1 MRKLG
6 QAIYLSL
13 LVLSLTACAPRAI
26 ATQGP
31 IPTASSLPTPAPDQN
46 IILFRANPQRTGVY
60 TFPGIR
66 TQPEVKWQTKVSNT
80 WLMPALLADGILY
93 AGSGDGVLFAM
104 DSQTGEQLWS
114 NPGFGQLESTGA
126 IAGDTIITAGYN
138 QTVKAMDR
146 ITGEERWTY
155 MTEYGVQGAPL
166 IVEDRA
172 YIATDHRVYA
182 LDLES
187 GDLIWKASTGTE
199 GAYMGAPAYDDGLI
213 YTTGGKLLLALEA
226 ESGREIWRTTKDE
239 MFLGLTVADDMVYV
253 GNFDRKL
260 YAFDQSNGEEKWS
273 FDGEEV
279 FWSSPAAS
287 DGVVYAGNE
296 RTVFALDALTGESLW
311 SFDAE
316 SRSMSEPLISD
327 GVLYV
332 SDSSHEFPRG
342 PRHLY
347 ALDANTG
354 ELLWVFETISTFLP
368 APALGEGVI
377 YLTSTGEIIALE

>member
-1 MRKLG
+1 MQKICW
-6 QAIYLSL
+6 AIYLSL
-13 LVLSLTACAPRAI
+13 LVLSLTACIPQVT
-26 ATQGP
+26 ATQAPLPTITSSP
-31 IPTASSLPTPAPDQN
+31 IPMPDQY
-46 IILFRANPQRTGVY
+46 IVLFRANPQRTGVY
-60 TFPGIR
+60 SFPAMR

-80 WLMPALLADGILY
+80 WLMPPLLADGILY
-93 AGSGDGVLFAM
+93 TGSGDGVLYAV
-104 DSQTGEQLWS
+104 DAETGEQLWS
-114 NPGFGQLESTGA
+114 DPSFGQLESTGA

-138 QTVKAMDR
+138 QLVKAMDR

-155 MTEYGVQGAPL
+155 TTEYGVQGAPL
-166 IVEDRA
+166 IVQDRV

-187 GDLIWKASTGTE
+187 GELIWKAATGTE
-199 GAYMGAPAYDDGLI
+199 GAYMGAPAYEDGVI

-226 ESGREIWRTTKDE
+226 ESGKELWRTQKDE
-239 MFLGLTVADDMVYV
+239 MFLGPTVANGMVYV

-260 YAFDQSNGEEKWS
+260 YAFDQANGEEKWS

-287 DGVVYAGNE
+287 EDVIYAGND
-296 RTVFALDALTGESLW
+296 RTVYALDAQTGELLW

-316 SRSMSEPLISD
+316 SRSTSEPLISD
-327 GVLYV
+327 GVVYV

-347 ALDANTG
+347 ALVAKTG
-354 ELLWVFETISTFLP
+354 ELLWEFETMSTFLP
-368 APALGEGVI
+368 APALGEGVV
-377 YLTSTGEIIALE
+377 YVTSTGEIIALQ